1 MAKSPSHRLA
11 IVLAAALLASS
22 AASAQDDSA
31 AYPDSPM
38 AVSWVKLH
46 GHRFRVEI
54 AVTDAQRARGLMF
67 RDHLGAGH
75 GMLFVHPDER
85 PLAYWMKN
93 TRIPL
98 DIFYFDAQRKLVSVA
113 KDTPACDLG
122 NGCPPFRSDGPAMYV
137 LELNAGVA
145 TRLHVKAGDTLLFGP
160 GIAPPPAPSPPASQ
174 P

>member
-1 MAKSPSHRLA
+1 MAKLPTYLIRIL
-11 IVLAAALLASS
+11 LAAALLATA

-38 AVSWVKLH
+38 PTSWVKLR
-46 GHRFRVEI
+46 GHRFHVEI

-67 RDHLGAGH
+67 RDHLDAGR
-75 GMLFVHPDER
+75 GMLFVHPDQR

-122 NGCPPFRSDGPAMYV
+122 DACPPFRSDGPAMYV

-145 TRLHVKAGDTLLFGP
+145 TRLHVKKGDTLQFGP
-160 GIAPPPAPSPPASQ
+160 GIAPPPTPPPAASK